1 MQDNMNPASD
11 QGHVDREGAMAKSD
25 LYKLA
30 NYSLKLFKKLHDDDQ
45 LEGWVQAK
53 ITKAADYIASVYHY
67 LEYEMKFSE
76 YAQHLDNVETLNESQ
91 REALQTRLFEAKEK
105 MKELKKAQAKKAQ
118 AKEEVKEGTELCPTC
133 GTPHAVVTQPSAKAL
148 KAAEKHKKLHAFV
161 DKKIKDA
168 NGNGIPDDKEV
179 EECDTTSMPMA
190 VAETEHKDK
199 DAFDARAKK
208 GDTYKTKTG
217 NKVTKTEKGIRHEKQ
232 YSDSYK
238 GHGEGSDKDLDE
250 GKMKDIYT
258 DMMAHCDKKG
268 YSSHKEFKPADY
280 DEIGKQHDISGK
292 DLAVALGHKKA
303 SQVSEKAPP
312 GAKAKKDYDHDGHI
326 ESAKDEVWGSRAKA
340 AAKAGKPFKES
351 LKGGQ
356 KKLDKNHNNK
366 LDSEDFKMLR
376 GEKKMSEAERTM
388 TRAAKG
394 MMKYGKDGMKALAKA
409 GKEGKS
415 LEPVKAKYNK
425 YDESTKP
432 SAGMSKDAKSA
443 LVKKAKAGG
452 DIGKPGKSFDKVAK
466 AAGGGEKGKK
476 IAAAAMWKNA
486 KESVELQPV
495 TINESADLIRIKELT
510 QKLIG

>member
-1 MQDNMNPASD
+1 MNPGSD

-53 ITKAADYIASVYHY
+53 VTKAADYIASVYHY

-133 GTPHAVVTQPSAKAL
+133 GTPHAVSTQPSEKAL
-148 KAAEKHKKLHAFV
+148 KAAKKHKALHNFV

-168 NGNGIPDDKEV
+168 NGNGIPDDEEV
-179 EECDTTSMPMA
+179 DECDTTSMPMT
-190 VAETEHKDK
+190 VAETEHKNK
-199 DAFDARAKK
+199 DAFDASAKK
-208 GDTYKTKTG
+208 GDTYKTAKG
-217 NKVTKTEKGIRHEKQ
+217 GKVTKTEKGVRHEKQ

-250 GKMKDIYT
+250 
-258 DMMAHCDKKG
+258 A
-268 YSSHKEFKPADY
+268 
-280 DEIGKQHDISGK
+280 GK
-292 DLAVALGHKKA
+292 D
-303 SQVSEKAPP
+303 P
-312 GAKAKKDYDHDGHI
+312 KAKKDYDHDGHI

-356 KKLDKNHNNK
+356 KKLDVDHDGDIEADD
-366 LDSEDFKMLR
+366 LADLR
-376 GEKKMSEAERTM
+376 AGKKAKEKKVDEA
-388 TRAAKG
+388 
-394 MMKYGKDGMKALAKA
+394 
-409 GKEGKS
+409 
-415 LEPVKAKYNK
+415 
-425 YDESTKP
+425 KP
-432 SAGMSKDAKSA
+432 SAGLSKAKKSA
-443 LVKKAKAGG
+443 IVKKAKAGG

-466 AAGGGEKGKK
+466 AAGGGEKGEK

-486 KESVELQPV
+486 KESIELQPV
-495 TINESADLIRIKELT
+495 AINESVDLDRLKALT
-510 QKLIG
+510 KHLLG